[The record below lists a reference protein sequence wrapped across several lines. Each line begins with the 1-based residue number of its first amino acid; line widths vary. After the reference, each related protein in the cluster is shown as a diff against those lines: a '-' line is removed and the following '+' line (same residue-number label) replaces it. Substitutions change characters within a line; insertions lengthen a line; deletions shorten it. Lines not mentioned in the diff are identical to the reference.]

1 MGTLSS
7 ILPIIIYILLIIF
20 LIVAII
26 IGIKLVFT
34 LNKVDALVD
43 DVTKKVH
50 TLDRVFNVVDIASD
64 KVTQIGESILSFFA
78 NKVGKIFKRK
88 IKDMEEDEDE

>member
-1 MGTLSS
+1 MESLNS
-7 ILPIIIYILLIIF
+7 ILPIIIYLLLIVL

-26 IGIKLVFT
+26 VGIKVIFA

-43 DVTKKVH
+43 DVTKKVK
-50 TLDRVFNVVDIASD
+50 TLDRVFSVIDFASD
-64 KVTQIGESILSFFA
+64 KVTQIGESVVAFFTK
-78 NKVGKIFKRK
+78 KVSKLFKRK

>member
-1 MGTLSS
+1 MESLSS

-34 LNKVDALVD
+34 LDKVNLLVD
-43 DVTKKVH
+43 DVTAKVK
-50 TLDRVFNVVDIASD
+50 TLDRVFNVIDFASD
-64 KVTQIGESILSFFA
+64 KVTSLGESVIAFVTKFF
-78 NKVGKIFKRK
+78 GKIFKK
-88 IKDMEEDEDE
+88 KLKDMEDDEDE